1 MPLSITDAVPGAYV
15 EEYFDDKGA
24 KLPVRRRGYIVRVEN
39 PEGEVTPDASGVGK
53 VFALFDR
60 QKGLEQ
66 TKLVRLNLIKRADES
81 ALQRIKQ
88 EEDNIKGDAIRSVLA
103 PVSEAPAKDKRVIS
117 QEKTGVDKNPRGMSP
132 QEAEKL
138 GK

>member
-24 KLPVRRRGYIVRVEN
+24 KLSVRRRGYIVKVEHTDGAAYD
-39 PEGEVTPDASGVGK
+39 PSTAGR
-53 VFALFDR
+53 VFALFDKD
-60 QKGLEQ
+60 KGMEE
-66 TKLVRLNLIKRADES
+66 TKLRRLNLIKRADES

-88 EEDNIKGDAIRSVLA
+88 DADNMKGDEIRSVLA
-103 PVSEAPAKDKRVIS
+103 PVSESPVKDKRTIS
-117 QEKTGVDKNPRGMSP
+117 QEKTGIERNPRGMSP

-138 GK
+138 TK